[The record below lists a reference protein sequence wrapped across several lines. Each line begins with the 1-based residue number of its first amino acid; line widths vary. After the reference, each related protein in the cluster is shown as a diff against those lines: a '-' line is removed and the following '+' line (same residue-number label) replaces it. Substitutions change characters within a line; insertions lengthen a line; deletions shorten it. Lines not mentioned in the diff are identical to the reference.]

1 MMIRGMTGIAMSAP
15 TESAD
20 YRIRANHRVTRRVTR
35 SMTGRSRPMSSLI
48 WLSPGDWVMMRTVQS
63 DDFSQ

>member
-1 MMIRGMTGIAMSAP
+1 
-15 TESAD
+15 
-20 YRIRANHRVTRRVTR
+20 
-35 SMTGRSRPMSSLI
+35 MSSLI